1 MRKHEIGGN
10 TASWTS
16 WGFDDDGPYIKP
28 YLDLDTEVRDNW
40 SFFGAI

>member
-1 MRKHEIGGN
+1 MRKHVIGGI

-16 WGFDDDGPYIKP
+16 WGFDDDGPYIKT